1 MPPGKKIATVSLSVA
16 QNDQV
21 IILSGRV
28 TNFKEEGGSCAYK
41 LKGSTGTKEYATQVI
56 PDAKYTVCEAVKLDK
71 TSLGSGQWTV
81 WMEYKSN
88 NAEGAS
94 ETQTINI

>member
-1 MPPGKKIATVSLSVA
+1 LNIAE
-16 QNDQV
+16 NEQV
-21 IILSGRV
+21 IIFSGRV
-28 TNFKEEGGSCAYK
+28 TNFKEEGGTCFYNVKS
-41 LKGSTGTKEYATQVI
+41 STGTKQYSAQVI
-56 PDAKYTVCEAVKLDK
+56 PDAKFTVCEAVKLDK
-71 TSLGSGQWTV
+71 SSLGSGQWTV